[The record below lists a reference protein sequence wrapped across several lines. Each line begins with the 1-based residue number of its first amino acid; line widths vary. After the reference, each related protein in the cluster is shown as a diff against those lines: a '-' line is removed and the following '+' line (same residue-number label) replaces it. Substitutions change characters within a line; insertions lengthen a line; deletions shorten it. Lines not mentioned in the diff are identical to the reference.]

1 MITKKTKYAFKALQ
15 YLAEQPPEQPVLIA
29 ELSREEQIPKKFLEF
44 ILLTLRKAGI
54 LQSRIGKGGGYW
66 LALPPNRITLGNVIR
81 ALEGDFAPVQCL
93 SESAPGRCEEC
104 GDEATC
110 GIRLTMIDVNDALS
124 SVLERLTLADMIER
138 SETERKRA
146 AKTIDFSI

>member
-15 YLAEQPPEQPVLIA
+15 HLALQPAEQPVLIA
-29 ELSREEQIPKKFLEF
+29 DLSRDEQIPKKFLEF

-66 LALPPNRITLGNVIR
+66 LALPANRITLGSVIR

-93 SESAPGRCEEC
+93 SETAPGRCEEC

-110 GIRLTMIDVNDALS
+110 GIRLAMVDVNDALV

-138 SETERKRA
+138 SENERKKA

>member
-1 MITKKTKYAFKALQ
+1 MITKKTKYAFMALQ
-15 YLAEQPPEQPVLIA
+15 YLAEQPAEQPVLIA
-29 ELSREEQIPKKFLEF
+29 DLSREEQIPKKFLEF

-66 LALPPNRITLGNVIR
+66 LAQPANRITLAMVIR

-93 SESAPGRCEEC
+93 SETAPGKCEEC
-104 GDEATC
+104 QDVASC
-110 GIRLTMIDVNDALS
+110 GIRLTMVDVNDALN

-138 SETERKRA
+138 SENVRRTA

>member
-1 MITKKTKYAFKALQ
+1 MITKKTKYAFMALQ
-15 YLAEQPPEQPVLIA
+15 YLAEQPAEQPVLIA
-29 ELSREEQIPKKFLEF
+29 DLSREEQIPKKFLEF

-66 LALPPNRITLGNVIR
+66 LAQPANRITLAMVIR

-93 SESAPGRCEEC
+93 SETASGKCEEC
-104 GDEATC
+104 QDLATC
-110 GIRLTMIDVNDALS
+110 GIRLTMVDVNDALN
-124 SVLERLTLADMIER
+124 SVLERLTLADMLER
-138 SETERKRA
+138 SENERKKA